1 MKVANYYRVVK
12 HRDHAIPK
20 FIPRSLVES
29 KCMLDIKIW
38 HWGVERKPV
47 LLVNAARKQGRAV
60 QRNLFR
66 RRVRMAFLKILQEQS
81 LVLVDKLP
89 YVIWVRPIRF
99 VTNVEIISFK
109 EIEDSIRLA
118 LNRWEA

>member
-1 MKVANYYRVVK
+1 
-12 HRDHAIPK
+12 
-20 FIPRSLVES
+20 
-29 KCMLDIKIW
+29 MLDIKIW
-38 HWGVERKPV
+38 HWGIEFKPI

-81 LVLVDKLP
+81 LVLIDKLP
-89 YVIWVRPIRF
+89 YVIWVRPVRS
-99 VTNVEIISFK
+99 VTNVGIISFK
-109 EIEDSIRLA
+109 NIEDNIRLA